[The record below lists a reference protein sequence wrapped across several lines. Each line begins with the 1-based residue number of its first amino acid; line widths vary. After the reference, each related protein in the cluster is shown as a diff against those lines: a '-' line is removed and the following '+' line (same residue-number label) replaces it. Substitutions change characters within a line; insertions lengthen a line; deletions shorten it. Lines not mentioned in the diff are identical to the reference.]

1 VIYNEEDD
9 QHFPVMTV
17 YQTLEFALL
26 NKTKK
31 SEKENIPI
39 IINALLKMF
48 GISHAA
54 HTGKFPGESERD
66 WENEA
71 NVYPQLLE
79 MHSFEV
85 YPEESEN
92 GSPLRKH
99 SRQSPPS
106 LVGITRLGVWMP
118 IPRSITLNHCGL

>member
-66 WENEA
+66 WEMKLM
-71 NVYPQLLE
+71 YT
-79 MHSFEV
+79 HSC
-85 YPEESEN
+85 
-92 GSPLRKH
+92 RKCIH
-99 SRQSPPS
+99 SGCIRRRAKTG
-106 LVGITRLGVWMP
+106 L
-118 IPRSITLNHCGL
+118 HCGNTRDKVRRHLLG

>member
-1 VIYNEEDD
+1 MVYNEEDD

-31 SEKENIPI
+31 SEKKNIPI

-54 HTGKFPGESERD
+54 HTSKFLEILEKMKLTDAHSCWKCVRSRCIRRRAKAGLHCRNSRD
-66 WENEA
+66 KIRRH
-71 NVYPQLLE
+71 LL
-79 MHSFEV
+79 
-85 YPEESEN
+85 
-92 GSPLRKH
+92 G
-99 SRQSPPS
+99 
-106 LVGITRLGVWMP
+106 
-118 IPRSITLNHCGL
+118 

>member
-1 VIYNEEDD
+1 MVYNEEDD

-31 SEKENIPI
+31 SEKQNIPI

-54 HTGKFPGESERD
+54 HTSKFPAEKER
-66 WENEA
+66 ER
-71 NVYPQLLE
+71 LE
-79 MHSFEV
+79 E
-85 YPEESEN
+85 
-92 GSPLRKH
+92 
-99 SRQSPPS
+99 
-106 LVGITRLGVWMP
+106 
-118 IPRSITLNHCGL
+118 